1 MFSSTV
7 QVSLLN
13 QEIIIEMI
21 QSEVEVK
28 LRNANDTRTFQ
39 EQVYLQ
45 KNLKQSFSLEV
56 KNTYIIIM
64 FPFDIF
70 MLQKVEYIQS
80 TLTSPRSDSTV
91 SPKPSGIVSFG
102 WVEPF
107 IS

>member
-1 MFSSTV
+1 MLWSIV

-39 EQVYLQ
+39 EQVCSQ
-45 KNLKQSFSLEV
+45 KNLKQHFSLEV
-56 KNTYIIIM
+56 KNIYLLIM
-64 FPFDIF
+64 FSFDIC

-80 TLTSPRSDSTV
+80 TLTSQKSDSPV
-91 SPKPSGIVSFG
+91 SQKPSGIVPFF
-102 WVEPF
+102 WVECL
-107 IS
+107 S